1 MTQLQVLSVLLN
13 GGSVVRKQPALGKE
27 RFVVTLP
34 GKMNDQTVGHI
45 SQSLFEKLME
55 AGLLYFSA
63 PPKNTSDGGLLM
75 WYKLGKGDLS
85 FLDK

>member
-1 MTQLQVLSVLLN
+1 MTQLQVFSVLLN

-34 GKMNDQTVGHI
+34 GNMHDQTVGHI
-45 SQSLFEKLME
+45 SQSMFEKLMK

-63 PPKNTSDGGLLM
+63 PPKKTSEGGWLM
-75 WYKLGKGDLS
+75 WYKLGKGDLL